1 MDQHIEDRT
10 IAGSSG
16 DMSTGYFGRRAVLRA
31 GAAVPVGVGL
41 ATVAACGSEESSGG
55 AEAAGSD
62 AGENTDKSA
71 SGDAAAPAQGFPTAD
86 VPVGGATYDKASKT
100 VYSQPTEGDFRAF
113 DSRCPH
119 QGCAVSDFSDGQMS
133 CPCHGSTFDPGTG
146 EVTAGPAT
154 SGLTPREVTV
164 DGTDLVLG

>member
-1 MDQHIEDRT
+1 MNQHIDDRT
-10 IAGSSG
+10 ATETAEPIFTSVGG
-16 DMSTGYFGRRAVLRA
+16 RPGRRLVLRA

-41 ATVAACGSEESSGG
+41 TSLAACGSEESGTADPASDGGTDDDAGSG
-55 AEAAGSD
+55 EAAGM
-62 AGENTDKSA
+62 GI
-71 SGDAAAPAQGFPTAD
+71 PTSE
-86 VPVGGATYDKASKT
+86 VPVGGATYDKDSET

-119 QGCAVSDFSDGQMS
+119 QGCAVSDFKDGQMS
-133 CPCHGSTFDPGTG
+133 CPCHGSTFDLATG
-146 EVTAGPAT
+146 DVTAGPAS